1 MKKLLALILT
11 LMLLLPAVSLAEHTA
26 ADGATITVTGSAVVT
41 LQADYA
47 QVSVGVST
55 SAKTVD
61 EASQKNSAAIHTV
74 IAALKAAGVKEE
86 DIATSNYSVHAEYDY
101 GSLGGQKLSGYN
113 VTNQLNVII
122 RDMEHIGATLDK
134 ATAAGANNIYNI
146 QFLSTKADEAQ
157 DEATAYAVQDAMR
170 RAKLLAEAAG
180 LTLGSIVSISDSTGG
195 YAVVTR
201 SYKSTLDAVAGNSI
215 LPDDASVS
223 ANVTIVFE
231 LTAAADTAV
240 TTFYL
245 ADNTSYFTWVRS
257 QHGCDKI
264 VGPVLTAE
272 DALHQAQALWT
283 EAFEKYAVTG
293 SQSSIAYD
301 PVEGVWFVKSPMPA
315 DTMGGTAKALINA
328 ADGQVLALWHEK

>member
-11 LMLLLPAVSLAEHTA
+11 LMLALPAGSLAETAA

-41 LQADYA
+41 LEADYA

-61 EASQKNSAAIHTV
+61 EASKQNAEAIHTV
-74 IAALKAAGVKEE
+74 IEALKAAGVQED

-101 GSLGGQKLSGYN
+101 SSLGGQKLSGYN
-113 VTNQLNVII
+113 VTNQLNVVI
-122 RDMEHIGATLDK
+122 RDMAHIGATLDK

-180 LTLGSIVSISDSTGG
+180 LQLGSIVSISDSTGG

-231 LTAAADTAV
+231 L
-240 TTFYL
+240 
-245 ADNTSYFTWVRS
+245 R
-257 QHGCDKI
+257 
-264 VGPVLTAE
+264 
-272 DALHQAQALWT
+272 
-283 EAFEKYAVTG
+283 
-293 SQSSIAYD
+293 
-301 PVEGVWFVKSPMPA
+301 
-315 DTMGGTAKALINA
+315 
-328 ADGQVLALWHEK
+328 